1 MDQKSWAP
9 VAQHESGATFHPR
22 GWRSLIYEFLA
33 GGDVSKRLQ
42 RSRQQLE
49 PFRWNARLSAAVD
62 AACGLSHLHN
72 VTPRA
77 FHRDIK
83 GPNILLD
90 KNGTAKMADF
100 GLSCVSEGAQ
110 HKVKQASGTVGYAC
124 PEYIRTGIITEGSE
138 VHSFGMVVLELLT
151 GAPPA
156 VEKPNK
162 PGESFRMWRMAGKVW
177 QWGNTRENSGEKLG
191 KCSTGRGL
199 ECQSE
204 RFDDFLVL
212 AGQRISHG
220 TVSETIQLEKGRWC
234 RGLGMKQAEVR
245 AVSAVGTYKAEVLQ
259 CRDVCYQD
267 SGCSIWEH
275 STKDGCWYG
284 YSDRC
289 SRSFSEAET
298 MVAGERV
305 ARACGPGVLLQE
317 PTDYVKVFGII
328 SFVAFLLF
336 CFGVLAV
343 ACGAL
348 CGAAPERR
356 GSRDDALLSDS
367 EGSPVSP
374 KSPG

>member
-1 MDQKSWAP
+1 MTSVPCGRCQVIQD
-9 VAQHESGATFHPR
+9 VAN
-22 GWRSLIYEFLA
+22 GWEGFCLGLQLLNSSTTPEDCRSKCCDDPHCE
-33 GGDVSKRLQ
+33 
-42 RSRQQLE
+42 
-49 PFRWNARLSAAVD
+49 
-62 AACGLSHLHN
+62 
-72 VTPRA
+72 
-77 FHRDIK
+77 
-83 GPNILLD
+83 
-90 KNGTAKMADF
+90 
-100 GLSCVSEGAQ
+100 
-110 HKVKQASGTVGYAC
+110 
-124 PEYIRTGIITEGSE
+124 
-138 VHSFGMVVLELLT
+138 
-151 GAPPA
+151 
-156 VEKPNK
+156 
-162 PGESFRMWRMAGKVW
+162 VW

-234 RGLGMKQAEVR
+234 RGLGMKQADVH

-275 STKDGCWYG
+275 STQDGCWYG

-289 SRSFSEAET
+289 SRSFEEATT

-305 ARACGPGVLLQE
+305 ARACGPGVLVQE

-336 CFGVLAV
+336 CCGVLAV
-343 ACGAL
+343 ACGVL
-348 CGAAPERR
+348 TGAANLKAERPLM
-356 GSRDDALLSDS
+356 SESD
-367 EGSPVSP
+367 GSPTAR
-374 KSPG
+374 SPG

>member
-1 MDQKSWAP
+1 MTSVPCGRCQVIQD
-9 VAQHESGATFHPR
+9 VAN
-22 GWRSLIYEFLA
+22 GWEGFCLGLQLLNRSTTPE
-33 GGDVSKRLQ
+33 DC
-42 RSRQQLE
+42 RSQCCDDPHCE
-49 PFRWNARLSAAVD
+49 
-62 AACGLSHLHN
+62 
-72 VTPRA
+72 
-77 FHRDIK
+77 
-83 GPNILLD
+83 
-90 KNGTAKMADF
+90 
-100 GLSCVSEGAQ
+100 
-110 HKVKQASGTVGYAC
+110 
-124 PEYIRTGIITEGSE
+124 
-138 VHSFGMVVLELLT
+138 
-151 GAPPA
+151 
-156 VEKPNK
+156 
-162 PGESFRMWRMAGKVW
+162 VW

-234 RGLGMKQAEVR
+234 RGLGMKQAEVH

-343 ACGAL
+343 ACGAF
-348 CGAAPERR
+348 CGAGTSTFRR
-356 GSRDDALLSDS
+356 SREDTLLSDS